1 MAVTNGLPTRVIG
14 MGASAGGL
22 EALMKV
28 VSTLPDDFP
37 AAVCIVLHV
46 PPMGRSLLA
55 PILSRRASLPVSTA
69 SHAERLRP
77 GHVYVAPADRHL
89 LVVNGRLELSRGPKE
104 NGVRPAVDP
113 LLRCVAG
120 YRERGVAVILSGTLG
135 DGSAG
140 AQAVAR
146 AGGAVIVQEPKD
158 ALFPSM
164 PETALAAVGE
174 ADYILPAGDIGE
186 LLVKLAHETVEVRE
200 DELVSVGG
208 HDPAFQRP
216 EGPATG
222 FTCPECNG
230 AIWEL
235 REGDLVRYRC
245 RVGHAY
251 SAEAF
256 VNSQRESVEAAMW
269 AALEM
274 LEERV
279 ELLRRMAERHGSSN
293 PRTRRRLETSADNA
307 LERAE
312 LIRRAL
318 RADAEPPDLVDPQA
332 VGPEVS

>member
-46 PPMGRSLLA
+46 PPLGRSLLA
-55 PILSRRASLPVSTA
+55 PILSRRSRLPVATA

-89 LVVNGRLELSRGPKE
+89 LIVDGRLELSRGPKE

-120 YRERGVAVILSGTLG
+120 YGERGVAVILSGMLG

-140 AQAVAR
+140 ALTVAR
-146 AGGAVIVQEPKD
+146 AGGAVVVQNPDD

-174 ADYILPAGDIGE
+174 PDYILPAGEIGE
-186 LLVKLAHETVEVRE
+186 LLVKIAHEPVAGRDDVLASTS
-200 DELVSVGG
+200 DD
-208 HDPAFQRP
+208 DPAFQRP

-235 REGDLVRYRC
+235 REGELIQYRC

-251 SAEAF
+251 SEDAF
-256 VNSQRESVEAAMW
+256 VNDQREAVEAAMW
-269 AALEM
+269 AVLEM
-274 LEERV
+274 LGERV
-279 ELLRRMAERHGSSN
+279 ELLRRVADRHGPSS
-293 PRTRRRLETSADNA
+293 PRTRKRLEASADNA
-307 LERAE
+307 LERAD

-318 RADAEPPDLVDPQA
+318 RADGEPPDLIDASVER
-332 VGPEVS
+332 GVS